1 LLKVDILGK
10 YGVQHEEDIKKPLE
24 FLTQEQAMIQVIN
37 WITWQLKTGE
47 STEIRLTELNEKDVY
62 TVIIEHVPRK
72 GLMI

>member
-1 LLKVDILGK
+1 
-10 YGVQHEEDIKKPLE
+10 
-24 FLTQEQAMIQVIN
+24 MIQVIN